1 MVSELYTFISKA
13 NSYQADDGYN
23 DDLVMCLVLF
33 GWLTRQVY
41 FEDLLDLK
49 NKKIINTDEQQ
60 QENHMFVADMDDREE
75 MKFGGDLW
83 FEVK

>member
-49 NKKIINTDEQQ
+49 NKKIIINNEKYDKIK
-60 QENHMFVADMDDREE
+60 NFIIY
-75 MKFGGDLW
+75 
-83 FEVK
+83 